1 MTSISH
7 TASELIRIRVVM
19 VPFPPRHFVRDLAD
33 QIHSLFDDL
42 VREPLPG
49 DLVEIVRRLR

>member
-1 MTSISH
+1 MTSINH

>member
-7 TASELIRIRVVM
+7 IASELIRIRVVM
-19 VPFPPRHFVRDLAD
+19 VTFPPRHFVRDLAD
-33 QIHSLFDDL
+33 QIHSLFDDI

-49 DLVEIVRRLR
+49 DLVEIVCRLR

>member
-1 MTSISH
+1 MTSTHH

-19 VPFPPRHFVRDLAD
+19 VPFPPRHFMRDLAD

-42 VREPLPG
+42 VREPLPS
-49 DLVEIVRRLR
+49 DLVKIVRRLR

>member
-1 MTSISH
+1 MTSAH
-7 TASELIRIRVVM
+7 HAASDLIRIRVVM
-19 VPFPPRHFVRDLAD
+19 VPFPPRHIVRDLAD

-49 DLVEIVRRLR
+49 DLVEIVRRLG

>member
-1 MTSISH
+1 MMSKSY
-7 TASELIRIRVVM
+7 TASELTRIRVVT

-33 QIHSLFDDL
+33 HIHSLFDDL